1 MCVCSWCVLH
11 NRSHRCICLS
21 YASIKKGLVVG
32 LKSDIFLYTPSP
44 PSPPSTPLPPLPP
57 PRLAHGGFLGVKR
70 KLVMPLNILL
80 THTPHILTT
89 PIVSFLLECMLR
101 VCGFDHYF
109 FLLSLLQ
116 PPPFVFP
123 CNIVVKP
130 YPILPFRSR
139 CIVCEY
145 CI

>member
-1 MCVCSWCVLH
+1 MVCFAQQITPLHLSLICVDYE
-11 NRSHRCICLS
+11 R
-21 YASIKKGLVVG
+21 VG
-32 LKSDIFLYTPSP
+32 GWFEVRYLPIHPITP
-44 PSPPSTPLPPLPP
+44 PLPPLPP
-57 PRLAHGGFLGVKR
+57 HRLAQGGFLGVKR